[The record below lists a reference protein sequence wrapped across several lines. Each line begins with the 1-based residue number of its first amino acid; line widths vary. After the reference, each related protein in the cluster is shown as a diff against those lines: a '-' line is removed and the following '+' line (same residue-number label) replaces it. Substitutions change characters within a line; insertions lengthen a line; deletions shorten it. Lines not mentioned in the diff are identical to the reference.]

1 MISAAVTPSRPSIQP
16 SPESVPRTARP
27 GLGVALRKTF
37 RDGYGKAELRADL
50 LAGAVVA
57 IMALPLSMALA
68 VAVGVAP
75 QHGIYTAIVAGALIA
90 ALGGSRV
97 QVSGPT
103 AAFVVVLAP
112 ITAQFGLGGLLLA
125 TMMAGVLLIVLGAA
139 KMGQLIE
146 FVPYPVTTGFTAGIG
161 VVIATLQIK
170 DFLGLRVA
178 EMPESWVGRIATL
191 ASALPTARV
200 QEVVVG
206 AATLLLLVFLPRRL
220 KHLPPAL
227 IALPA
232 AALAAYALATWAPE
246 YALDTLRTRFHFV
259 IDGVAGSGVPQVM
272 PHAAAPWRFPGADGK
287 PLELSFALLQ
297 ALLPPAFTI
306 AMLGAIESL
315 LSAVVADG
323 MIRRQHDPDA
333 ELMAQGIGHIVA
345 PWFGGIAATGA
356 IARTATNVRAG
367 GRSPFASIA
376 HSVYLLI
383 VMLAAAPALGWLPM
397 SALAA
402 LLLVTAW
409 RMAEVHSVVQTVR
422 SAPRSDVL
430 VLAVCFALTVFID
443 MVAAVTAGVMLAALL
458 FMRRMAGL
466 AKVELV
472 AEPHRRLN
480 QTLPPEVVLYE
491 ISGPLFFGAAQRAMR
506 ALQTVDRTV
515 RAVILDLRSVSA
527 LDATGLV
534 QLGAAVSRLQESGVA
549 VVIAG
554 VHGQPLGALL
564 RAGWRERDGV
574 ELVQDFDRGVEAA
587 KERAG

>member
-1 MISAAVTPSRPSIQP
+1 VISDPRRIDFPDDPPPRPL
-16 SPESVPRTARP
+16 RP
-27 GLGVALRKTF
+27 GLGIALRKTF
-37 RDGYGKAELRADL
+37 RDGYGARELRTDL

-57 IMALPLSMALA
+57 VMALPLSMALA
-68 VAVGVAP
+68 VAVGAPP
-75 QHGIYTAIVAGALIA
+75 QHGLYTAIVAGALIA

-112 ITAQFGLGGLLLA
+112 ITAQFGLGGLMLA
-125 TMMAGVLLIVLGAA
+125 TMIAGLLLFVLGAA

-161 VVIATLQIK
+161 VVIATLQVR
-170 DFLGLRVA
+170 DFLGLQIDR
-178 EMPESWVGRIATL
+178 MPESWIGRVSTL
-191 ASALPTARV
+191 ALALPTLRIEEAAIG
-200 QEVVVG
+200 VG
-206 AATLLLLVFLPRRL
+206 TLLLLVLLPRWV

-227 IALPA
+227 IALP
-232 AALAAYALATWAPE
+232 LAAVVALALATWAPE
-246 YALDTLRTRFHFV
+246 HAVETLRTRFHFV
-259 IDGVAGSGVPQVM
+259 LDGVSGSGVPQVL
-272 PHAAAPWRFPGADGK
+272 PRPAPPWRFPGADGQ
-287 PLELSFALLQ
+287 PLVLTLGLLQ

-333 ELMAQGIGHIVA
+333 ELMAQGIGNIVA

-383 VMLAAAPALGWLPM
+383 VMVAAAPALGWLPM
-397 SALAA
+397 TSLAA

-409 RMAEVHSVVQTVR
+409 RMAEPRHVVDTVR

-430 VLAVCFALTVFID
+430 VLAVCFALTVFVD
-443 MVAAVTAGVMLAALL
+443 MVAAVTVGVMLAALL

-472 AEPHRRLN
+472 AEPHRKIN
-480 QTLPPEVVLYE
+480 HVLPPEVVLYE

-506 ALQTVDRTV
+506 ALQTVDHGV
-515 RAVILDLRSVSA
+515 RAVILDVRSVSA

-534 QLGAAVSRLQESGVA
+534 QLASAVERLHDAGVA
-549 VVIAG
+549 VVLAG
-554 VHGQPLGALL
+554 VHGQPLRALL
-564 RAGWRERDGV
+564 KAGWRDKDGV
-574 ELVQDFDRGVEAA
+574 ELAQSFDRGVEIA
-587 KERAG
+587 KQRADTK